1 MISEN
6 VQMIANGVAVSTAN
20 PMPVIEDIKNTT
32 LTLFAGAIAA
42 SVTEPNATEI
52 DMSNAD
58 SGSLEVTI
66 NSGTGTWSIAVMT
79 HEVAGGVYVQ
89 MDKMKTDGSGHE
101 DYPAIVTTAST
112 SKSYAI
118 TGIKANRLKF
128 VPTLTGA
135 CNATFKFTPAK

>member
-20 PMPVIEDIKNTT
+20 PMPIIEDIKNAT

-52 DMSNAD
+52 DMTNSD
-58 SGSLEVTI
+58 GGSLEVTI

-79 HEVAGGVYVQ
+79 HEVVGGVYVQ
-89 MDKMKTDGSGHE
+89 MNKMKADGLGHE

-128 VPTLTGA
+128 VPTLTGT
-135 CNATFKFTPAK
+135 CDATFKFTPTR